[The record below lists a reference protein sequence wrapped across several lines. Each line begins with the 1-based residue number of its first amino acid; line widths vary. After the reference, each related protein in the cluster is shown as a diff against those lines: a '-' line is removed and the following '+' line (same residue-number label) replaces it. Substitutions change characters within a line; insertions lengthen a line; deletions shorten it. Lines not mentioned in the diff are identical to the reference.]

1 MNEQNWTKSVENFSV
16 KRIEN
21 DPAVGFIE
29 KITEIKENRGFGEVY
44 NPRCESKPW

>member
-21 DPAVGFIE
+21 DPVVGFIE
-29 KITEIKENRGFGEVY
+29 KILEIKENGGLGEVY
-44 NPRCESKPW
+44 NQGCES